1 MTMNIPNIDNSLAE
15 TIILSFNALTL
26 LDGLR
31 SLWNDPRNGRI
42 PIPTAA
48 LILAWPE
55 KNVLGTV
62 PPSGLYRPRL
72 ND

>member
-48 LILAWPE
+48 L
-55 KNVLGTV
+55 
-62 PPSGLYRPRL
+62 
-72 ND
+72 